1 MTVQSR
7 KDLPGISQSVRT
19 FCKRSWWA
27 FLIGGIASVVLGIIA
42 LSAPEL
48 ALLGLA
54 LYFAASILVDG
65 AVNVVGALKNRT
77 RDGFW
82 FMLIFGVVSLI
93 AGAYALVNPP
103 VSVLA
108 MVALAAF
115 VAISLGVMLLLFGYR
130 IRALTER
137 EWLFY
142 LVGGLSILFGAAM
155 LLNPAAGGL
164 SLTYLIGSWALVIGA
179 LRILI
184 AFKARSY
191 ADRVGAR
198 LHGRA

>member
-1 MTVQSR
+1 MNVQSR

-27 FLIGGIASVVLGIIA
+27 FLIGGIASVILGLIA
-42 LSAPEL
+42 LAAPEL

-54 LYFAASILVDG
+54 LYFAASVLVDG
-65 AVNVVGALKNRT
+65 AVNVVGALSNRS

-82 FMLIFGVVSLI
+82 FMLVFGVLALI

-108 MVALAAF
+108 MVALSAF
-115 VAISLGVMLLLFGYR
+115 VAISLGVMLVLFGYR

-164 SLTYLIGSWALVIGA
+164 SLTFLMTAILLLALAMAI
-179 LRILI
+179 I
-184 AFKARSY
+184 
-191 ADRVGAR
+191 D
-198 LHGRA
+198 